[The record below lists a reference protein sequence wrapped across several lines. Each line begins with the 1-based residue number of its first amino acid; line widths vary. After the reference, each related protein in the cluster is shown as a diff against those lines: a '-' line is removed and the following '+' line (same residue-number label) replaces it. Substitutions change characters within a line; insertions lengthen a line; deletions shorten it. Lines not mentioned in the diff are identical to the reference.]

1 MSEFVLNP
9 DRELAE
15 DVLVMGLL
23 VNGRTTLD
31 DFVFTD
37 RTRMLA
43 DLLSEFGL
51 VVEEKGTST
60 ILSGVGFSYKVPTLL
75 KIPESE
81 NAMALLLALASRD
94 EETLYTITGSDGMLQ
109 KARTFLADVF
119 GAVIEREEQ
128 NASGG
133 NLVVHFVKVLP
144 VLKETREG
152 CIPYLAKNAVLLNA
166 LVCGKNI
173 ECEERFP
180 IRSEFVEMLAY
191 FGADLHV
198 QTTGTQEMSEL
209 ERRMAK
215 ARGVRTERRTRTVI
229 CETKILTSRDYFVPG
244 DPTEACAFAALA
256 VLSPEFKGKKVTLK
270 NVLVATDR
278 AGAFAALKRMGA
290 RIDQGTRR
298 ERYGTAYAD
307 VTAVYEK
314 RLSSRRL
321 AEDILC
327 TCLEEYPFI
336 ALAACT
342 AEGESILR
350 IPDSLSRELRPRCE
364 SLAKNLKQTG
374 AQIGVYEE
382 GLVIRGKE
390 ELDAGTFDAECDP
403 VLELMFNVLA
413 LFSHGETVIENKG
426 CVDKVFPGNTDKLK
440 EMAKS

>member
-37 RTRMLA
+37 RTRTLA
-43 DLLSEFGL
+43 NLLSEFGL

-109 KARTFLADVF
+109 KAKTFLADVF
-119 GAVIEREEQ
+119 GAVIENEEQ

-191 FGADLHV
+191 FGADLQV

-244 DPTEACAFAALA
+244 DPTEACALAALA

-314 RLSSRRL
+314 RLSARRL

>member
-31 DFVFTD
+31 DFVFTE
-37 RTRMLA
+37 RTRTLA
-43 DLLSEFGL
+43 DLLREFGL
-51 VVEEKGTST
+51 VVEEKGTNT
-60 ILSGVGFSYKVPTLL
+60 ILSGVGFSYKVPPLL

-94 EETLYTITGSDGMLQ
+94 EDTLYTVTGSVRMLQ
-109 KARTFLADVF
+109 KAKTFLSEVF
-119 GAVIEREEQ
+119 GAVIESEGQ
-128 NASGG
+128 NASGRT
-133 NLVVHFVKVLP
+133 LAVHFVKVLP

-173 ECEERFP
+173 DCEERFP

-191 FGADLHV
+191 FGANLHV
-198 QTTGTQEMSEL
+198 QTTGALEMSEL

-215 ARGVRTERRTRTVI
+215 ARGVRTERRTKTVI
-229 CETKILTSRDYFVPG
+229 SETKILTSRDYFVPG
-244 DPTEACAFAALA
+244 DPTEACALAALA

-270 NVLVATDR
+270 NILVETDR

-290 RIDQGTRR
+290 HIDQGTRR

-350 IPDSLSRELRPRCE
+350 IPDSLSKELRPRCE
-364 SLAKNLKQTG
+364 SLARNLKQTG

-390 ELDAGTFDAECDP
+390 ELDAGTFDAENDP
-403 VLELMFNVLA
+403 VLELMFGALS
-413 LFSHGETVIENKG
+413 LFSHGETVIENEGHVKN
-426 CVDKVFPGNTDKLK
+426 VFPGITDKLK
-440 EMAKS
+440 EMALS

>member
-31 DFVFTD
+31 DFVFTE
-37 RTRMLA
+37 RTRTLVS
-43 DLLSEFGL
+43 LLSEFGL

-60 ILSGVGFSYKVPTLL
+60 ILSGVGFSYRVPPLL

-94 EETLYTITGSDGMLQ
+94 DETLYTITGSERILQ
-109 KARTFLADVF
+109 KARFFLSEVF
-119 GAVIEREEQ
+119 GAVIERDEQ
-128 NASGG
+128 GESGRT
-133 NLVVHFVKVLP
+133 LTVHFAKVLP

-152 CIPYLAKNAVLLNA
+152 CIPYLFKNAVLLNA
-166 LVCGKNI
+166 LVCGKNL

-180 IRSEFVEMLAY
+180 MRSEFVEMLVY
-191 FGADLHV
+191 FGANLQI
-198 QTTGTQEMSEL
+198 QTTGMQEMSEL

-215 ARGVRTERRTRTVI
+215 ARGIRTERRTRTTI
-229 CETKILTSRDYFVPG
+229 LETKILTSRDYFVPG
-244 DPTEACAFAALA
+244 DPTEACALAALA

-278 AGAFAALKRMGA
+278 AGAFAALRRMGA
-290 RIDQGTRR
+290 RIDQGSRH

-350 IPDSLSRELRPRCE
+350 IPDSLSKELRLRCE
-364 SLAKNLKQTG
+364 SLARNLKQTG
-374 AQIGVYEE
+374 AQIGVYDE

-390 ELDAGTFDAECDP
+390 ELDSGTFDAESDP
-403 VLELMFNVLA
+403 VLELMFRVLS
-413 LFSHGETVIENKG
+413 LFSHGETVIENEAQ
-426 CVDKVFPGNTDKLK
+426 VEKVFPEITDKLT

>member
-37 RTRMLA
+37 RTRTLA

-94 EETLYTITGSDGMLQ
+94 EETLYTITGSDVMLQ
-109 KARTFLADVF
+109 KAKTFLADVF
-119 GAVIEREEQ
+119 GAVIENEEQ

-244 DPTEACAFAALA
+244 DPTEACALAALA

>member
-37 RTRMLA
+37 RTRTLA

-119 GAVIEREEQ
+119 GAVIESEEQ

-244 DPTEACAFAALA
+244 DPTEACALAALA

>member
-37 RTRMLA
+37 RTRTLA

-119 GAVIEREEQ
+119 GAVIESEEQ

-244 DPTEACAFAALA
+244 DPTEACALAALA

-336 ALAACT
+336 ALSACT

-350 IPDSLSRELRPRCE
+350 IPDSLLRELRPRCE

-426 CVDKVFPGNTDKLK
+426 CVDKVFPGNTDRLK

>member
-31 DFVFTD
+31 DFVFTE
-37 RTRMLA
+37 RTRALA
-43 DLLSEFGL
+43 DILLEFGL
-51 VVEEKGTST
+51 VVEEKGTT
-60 ILSGVGFSYKVPTLL
+60 TLLSGVGFSYKVPPLL

-94 EETLYTITGSDGMLQ
+94 EETLYTVTGSERMLQ
-109 KARTFLADVF
+109 KAKAFLLDVF
-119 GAVIEREEQ
+119 GAVIESDEQ
-128 NASGG
+128 NASGRT
-133 NLVVHFVKVLP
+133 LAVHFAKVLP
-144 VLKETREG
+144 VLKESKEG

-173 ECEERFP
+173 DCEERFP
-180 IRSEFVEMLAY
+180 IRAEFVEMLAY
-191 FGADLHV
+191 FGANLQV
-198 QTTGTQEMSEL
+198 QTTGAQEMSEL

-215 ARGVRTERRTRTVI
+215 ARGVRAERRTRTVI
-229 CETKILTSRDYFVPG
+229 GETKILTSCDYFVPG
-244 DPTEACAFAALA
+244 DPTEACALAALA

-278 AGAFAALKRMGA
+278 AGAFSALKRMGA

-350 IPDSLSRELRPRCE
+350 IPDSLSKELRTRCE

-382 GLVIRGKE
+382 GLVVRGKE
-390 ELDAGTFDAECDP
+390 ELDAGTFDAESDP
-403 VLELMFNVLA
+403 VLELMFNTLS
-413 LFSHGETVIENKG
+413 LFSHGETVIENEG
-426 CVDKVFPGNTDKLK
+426 HVGRVFPGITDKLK

>member
-31 DFVFTD
+31 DFVFTE
-37 RTRMLA
+37 RTRALA
-43 DLLSEFGL
+43 DILLEFGL
-51 VVEEKGTST
+51 VVEEKGTAT
-60 ILSGVGFSYKVPTLL
+60 ILSGVGFSYKVPPLL

-94 EETLYTITGSDGMLQ
+94 EETLYTVTGSERMLQ
-109 KARTFLADVF
+109 KAKTFLSDVF
-119 GAVIEREEQ
+119 GAVIESDEQ
-128 NASGG
+128 NASGRM
-133 NLVVHFVKVLP
+133 LAVHFAKVLP
-144 VLKETREG
+144 VLKESKEG

-173 ECEERFP
+173 DCEERFP
-180 IRSEFVEMLAY
+180 IRAEFVEMLAY
-191 FGADLHV
+191 FGANLQV
-198 QTTGTQEMSEL
+198 QTTGVQEMSEL

-229 CETKILTSRDYFVPG
+229 GETKILTSCDYFVPG
-244 DPTEACAFAALA
+244 DPTEACALAALA

-307 VTAVYEK
+307 VTVAYEK

-350 IPDSLSRELRPRCE
+350 IPDSLSKELRPRCE

-390 ELDAGTFDAECDP
+390 ELDAGTFDAESDP
-403 VLELMFNVLA
+403 VLELMFKVLS
-413 LFSHGETVIENKG
+413 LFSHGETLIENEG
-426 CVDKVFPGNTDKLK
+426 HVGKVFPGITDKLK
-440 EMAKS
+440 EMVKS

>member
-31 DFVFTD
+31 DFVFTE
-37 RTRMLA
+37 RTRALA

-51 VVEEKGTST
+51 GIEEKGSST
-60 ILSGVGFSYKVPTLL
+60 ILSGVGFSYRVPALL

-81 NAMALLLALASRD
+81 NAMALLFALASRD
-94 EETLYTITGSDGMLQ
+94 EDTLYSVTGSESMLL
-109 KARTFLADVF
+109 KARAFLTNVL
-119 GAVIEREEQ
+119 GAVIEKEEQ
-128 NASGG
+128 SEAGRTLS
-133 NLVVHFVKVLP
+133 VHFEKVLP
-144 VLKETREG
+144 VLKETKEG

-166 LVCGKNI
+166 LVCGKNL

-180 IRSEFVEMLAY
+180 IRSEFVEMLVY
-191 FGADLHV
+191 FGANLQV
-198 QTTGTQEMSEL
+198 QTTGSQKMSEL

-215 ARGVRTERRTRTVI
+215 ARGIRTERRTQTLIR
-229 CETKILTSRDYFVPG
+229 ETRILTSRDYFVPG
-244 DPTEACAFAALA
+244 DPTEACALASLA

-270 NVLVATDR
+270 NVLVAIDR
-278 AGAFAALKRMGA
+278 AGAFSALKRMGA
-290 RIDQGTRR
+290 HIDLGSRR

-307 VTAVYEK
+307 VTVTYEK

-336 ALAACT
+336 ALAACS

-350 IPDSLSRELRPRCE
+350 IPDSLFRELRPRCE
-364 SLAKNLKQTG
+364 FLAQNLKQTG

-390 ELDAGTFDAECDP
+390 ELDAGTFDAESDP
-403 VLELMFNVLA
+403 VLELMFTVLS
-413 LFSHGETVIENKG
+413 LFSHGETVIENNGKME
-426 CVDKVFPGNTDKLK
+426 KIFPNVADKLN
-440 EMAKS
+440 EMAKL